1 MGIFHPLL
9 DKVEQNVHRANPVPP
24 AIYQHIYIPTF
35 IFSLVFFPLLE
46 KVEQNIQDNPSA
58 SGNLLTNANTFIFH
72 RLFSLLVSYTR
83 EKMYIQGI
91 PIASEIGAFLRND
104 P

>member
-1 MGIFHPLL
+1 MISISTFRKSGA
-9 DKVEQNVHRANPVPP
+9 K
-24 AIYQHIYIPTF
+24 YIHK
-35 IFSLVFFPLLE
+35 LLE